1 MIKSLYPQ
9 FQFWSS
15 EGAVWIISD
24 PHFDDLERNL
34 YNWPSTDD
42 YIKSIKP
49 MIGVNDTLVCLGDIG
64 NAKRMEEF
72 NCYRVLVTGNHDA
85 GATTYEK
92 YFHEIYT
99 GPLFIGDRILLSH
112 EPIFG
117 LEDICVN
124 IHGHCHK
131 QSYELVRNH
140 INLTADVMNW
150 ELFNLGKEIK
160 KGLLSDTKNYHKITL
175 EKIKNL

>member
-24 PHFDDLERNL
+24 PHFDDLERDL

-49 MIGVNDTLVCLGDIG
+49 MIGINDTLVCLGDIG
-64 NAKRMEEF
+64 NVKRMEEF
-72 NCYRVLVTGNHDA
+72 NCYRVLVTGNHDV

-92 YFHEIYT
+92 YCTYY
-99 GPLFIGDRILLSH
+99 LNLL
-112 EPIFG
+112 
-117 LEDICVN
+117 
-124 IHGHCHK
+124 
-131 QSYELVRNH
+131 
-140 INLTADVMNW
+140 
-150 ELFNLGKEIK
+150 
-160 KGLLSDTKNYHKITL
+160 
-175 EKIKNL
+175 

>member
-9 FQFWSS
+9 FQFWSI
-15 EGAVWIISD
+15 EGSVWIISD
-24 PHFDDLERNL
+24 PHFDDPARVL

-49 MIGVNDTLVCLGDIG
+49 MIGVNDTLVCLGDVG
-64 NAKRMEEF
+64 NVKRMEEF

-92 YFHEIYT
+92 YFHEIYK
-99 GPLFIGDRILLSH
+99 GPLFIADRILLSH

-117 LEDICVN
+117 LEEICVN
-124 IHGHCHK
+124 IHGHVHCETNI
-131 QSYELVRNH
+131 YVNH
-140 INLTADVMNW
+140 INLAADNVNFK
-150 ELFNLGKEIK
+150 LFNLGQAIK
-160 KGLLSDTKNYHKITL
+160 NGLLSSTKNYHKLTL